1 MLPDWNLTISNETS
15 SSFSVQ
21 WTNLTAL
28 LDIQVQ
34 HFLVLLKSNKNN
46 NSNMVHKIVNGRE
59 EKAEMTEL
67 LASSQYIVEVFGID
81 KTGQPFKTLEVQA
94 RTLTGKNIFHV
105 FSFPTCLVESI
116 RSSNKHAFTGTMY
129 PHIAMDKRNIHLMLS
144 P

>member
-28 LDIQVQ
+28 LDSQVQ

-94 RTLTGKNIFHV
+94 RTLTGKNIVSRV
-105 FSFPTCLVESI
+105 FI
-116 RSSNKHAFTGTMY
+116 SNLLG
-129 PHIAMDKRNIHLMLS
+129 
-144 P
+144 